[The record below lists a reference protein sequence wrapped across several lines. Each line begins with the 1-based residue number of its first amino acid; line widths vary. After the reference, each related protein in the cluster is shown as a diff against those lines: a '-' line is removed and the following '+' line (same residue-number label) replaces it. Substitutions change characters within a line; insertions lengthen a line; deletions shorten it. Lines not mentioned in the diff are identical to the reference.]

1 MGGKNSS
8 FALIAP
14 PGTGAL
20 VGAGFL
26 LPLVVHVDRL
36 HDEALHHLE
45 VLKNKHVRLLY
56 GELIYATM
64 KSLRMAISTTS
75 GESTWEA

>member
-1 MGGKNSS
+1 MGVKNSS

-45 VLKNKHVRLLY
+45 VLKNKHVRR
-56 GELIYATM
+56 ID
-64 KSLRMAISTTS
+64 LRYYEEFAN
-75 GESTWEA
+75 GN

>member
-1 MGGKNSS
+1 MGVKNSS

-45 VLKNKHVRLLY
+45 VLKNKRVPLLH
-56 GELIYATM
+56 GKMIFATM
-64 KSLRMAISTTS
+64 KDP
-75 GESTWEA
+75 